1 MILPR
6 QRAHRRL
13 TLIALLGVGLP
24 VVFLAGFGAYQTRHV
39 QSFLSETTS
48 EYGAYATGLVAQT
61 LSAEI
66 SARVGAVSEYARMA
80 ASWGGSS
87 GRYLQLLA
95 SQDPLLTD
103 PFLIPDNEL
112 LRAAEGESIVDVET
126 PSPTGVEWSEAFALA
141 GEVGDQAMPVRAP
154 IGMWRDI
161 IGTVY
166 DTVYVVPA
174 TMEENALALAPLVGF
189 GGRVVGVAGWRMN
202 PEVLDR
208 SYFKTLIETEV
219 FDEPRT
225 YGAERMSRGLS
236 VAIVDD
242 RGNTV
247 YRSRKPSTS
256 YAWAE
261 TMVGPVLPGWRVTVG
276 PSTESTY
283 VSVQRLVMI
292 QYFALFFLVVTSLA
306 ALWFS
311 TRQAGEEIQLAESKT
326 SFLANVSHELK
337 TPLALIRLAGETM
350 ELGRVRSEEE
360 RQKFLQIITRECRRL
375 THMINNVLN
384 FAKIEAG
391 RKEFH
396 FHPTDLRRVVSETL
410 ETFERQLEEKKF
422 AVRVDVPEDPVSI
435 EADAEAITQCLVN
448 LIDNAMKYSDSNR
461 YIEVRVRVKE
471 PETDEDPGKATI
483 SVIDHGMGISP
494 HEKKRIFDKFTRA
507 ESGLVHNVRGSGLGL
522 SLVRHIM
529 QAHNGR
535 IELQST
541 PGQGS
546 TFTLVLP
553 VRQDSQVRG
562 RT

>member
-1 MILPR
+1 VFLPR
-6 QRAHRRL
+6 QKAQRRL
-13 TLIALLGVGLP
+13 TLIALIGVGLP
-24 VVFLAGFGAYQTRHV
+24 VIFLAGFGAYQTRHV

-48 EYGAYATGLVAQT
+48 EYGGYATGLVAQS
-61 LSAEI
+61 LSSQI
-66 SARVGAVSEYARMA
+66 STRVGAVSEYARMA

-103 PFLIPDNEL
+103 PFLIPDSEL
-112 LRAAEGESIVDVET
+112 LRAAEGETIVDVET
-126 PSPTGVEWSEAFALA
+126 PTPTGGEWSEAYALA
-141 GEVGDQAMPVRAP
+141 GAVGNQTIAVHAP
-154 IGMWRDI
+154 IGMWRDV

-166 DTVYVVPA
+166 DTVFVVPA
-174 TMEENALALAPLVGF
+174 TMDERPLALAPLIGF
-189 GGRVVGVAGWRMN
+189 GGRVVGVAGWHMN
-202 PEVLDR
+202 PDVLNKE
-208 SYFKTLIETEV
+208 YFKNLVETEV
-219 FDEPRT
+219 FEEPRT
-225 YGAERMSRGLS
+225 YGADQMSQGLS
-236 VAIVDD
+236 IAIIDD
-242 RGNTV
+242 RGETI
-247 YRSRKPSTS
+247 YRSRKPSTKH
-256 YAWAE
+256 AWAE
-261 TMVGPVLPGWRVTVG
+261 SMVGPILPGWRVAVG
-276 PSTESTY
+276 PSKESTY
-283 VSVQRLVMI
+283 VSVQQLVMI
-292 QYFALFFLVVTSLA
+292 QYVALFFLVVASLA

-396 FHPTDLRRVVSETL
+396 FHTTDLRRVVHETL
-410 ETFERQLEEKKF
+410 ETFERQFEEKGF
-422 AVRVDVPEDPVSI
+422 EVHVDVPGDVAPI
-435 EADAEAITQCLVN
+435 EADSEAVTQCLVN
-448 LIDNAMKYSDSNR
+448 LIDNAMKYSDEQR
-461 YIEVRVRVKE
+461 YVAVRVRVDE
-471 PETDEDPGKATI
+471 PEADGDRGKATI
-483 SVIDHGMGISP
+483 SVTDHGMGINP

-522 SLVRHIM
+522 SLVRHIV
-529 QAHNGR
+529 QAHEGR

-541 PGQGS
+541 PGRGS

-553 VRQDSQVRG
+553 VRQDSRVRG

>member
-1 MILPR
+1 
-6 QRAHRRL
+6 
-13 TLIALLGVGLP
+13 
-24 VVFLAGFGAYQTRHV
+24 
-39 QSFLSETTS
+39 
-48 EYGAYATGLVAQT
+48 
-61 LSAEI
+61 
-66 SARVGAVSEYARMA
+66 
-80 ASWGGSS
+80 
-87 GRYLQLLA
+87 
-95 SQDPLLTD
+95 
-103 PFLIPDNEL
+103 
-112 LRAAEGESIVDVET
+112 
-126 PSPTGVEWSEAFALA
+126 
-141 GEVGDQAMPVRAP
+141 MPVRAP

-161 IGTVY
+161 VGTVY
-166 DTVYVVPA
+166 DTVFVVPA
-174 TMEENALALAPLVGF
+174 TMEEPSLALAPLVGF

-202 PEVLDR
+202 PDVL
-208 SYFKTLIETEV
+208 SKEYFKNLVETEV

-225 YGAERMSRGLS
+225 YGADRMSRALS
-236 VAIVDD
+236 IAIVDD
-242 RGNTV
+242 RSNTI

-256 YAWAE
+256 YAWSE
-261 TMVGPVLPGWRVTVG
+261 TMVGPILPGWRVTVG
-276 PSTESTY
+276 PSKESTY

-292 QYFALFFLVVTSLA
+292 QYVALFFLVVTSLA

-311 TRQAGEEIQLAESKT
+311 TRQAGEVIQLAEAKT

-350 ELGRVRSEEE
+350 ELGRVRNEEE
-360 RQKFLQIITRECRRL
+360 RQKFLHMITRECRRL

-396 FHPTDLRRVVSETL
+396 FHPTDLRRVVSETM
-410 ETFERQLEEKKF
+410 ETFERQFEEKKF
-422 AVRVDVPEDPVSI
+422 EIQVDVPEDLESI
-435 EADAEAITQCLVN
+435 EADSEAVTQCLVN
-448 LIDNAMKYSDSNR
+448 LIDNAMKYSEDNR
-461 YIEVRVRVKE
+461 YIGVRVRVE
-471 PETDEDPGKATI
+471 VPETDEDSGKATI
-483 SVIDHGMGISP
+483 SVTDHGMGISP

-529 QAHNGR
+529 QAHEGR

-553 VRQDSQVRG
+553 VRQDSQIRG